1 MASNS
6 APQSADAAT
15 RSTDTD
21 ALVSRSSAAALG
33 YLSDPY
39 ASLFLPPALRR
50 STEKRPPLINL
61 GTHARTWAVDELVR
75 QFLLAGEATGGKGKQ
90 VLSLGA
96 GTDTRFWRFRDE
108 WEKAGKDWRCTK
120 WVEVD
125 FEEATAGKARTISG
139 KPALKGKLGG
149 EVKIGELHAAS
160 PLSSTLLLILT
171 LV

>member
-1 MASNS
+1 MASS
-6 APQSADAAT
+6 SVALSADAAT

-21 ALVSRSSAAALG
+21 ALVSRTSAAAHG
-33 YLSDPY
+33 YLSDPF
-39 ASLFLPPALRR
+39 ASLFLSPALRR

-75 QFLLAGEATGGKGKQ
+75 QFLLAEETTAGKGKQ

-108 WEKAGKDWRCTK
+108 WEKAGKEWGCTK

-125 FEEATAGKARTISG
+125 FEEATAGKAKTVCG
-139 KPALKGKLGG
+139 KPLLKGKLGG
-149 EVKIGELHAAS
+149 EIKIGELCWAR
-160 PLSSTLLLILT
+160 
-171 LV
+171 